1 MKRRAIVIGLVV
13 VAAVV
18 AGGAFLLE
26 RALRPC
32 EPLDLQ
38 LQRSGCIRVID
49 LPPFHTA
56 YLHASNVG
64 NQLAV
69 VSGPPTDSPDVLI
82 LSTETWMVLDQLPIT
97 EIEAADVPEAS
108 QTMPRYQWNTTQLL
122 RGIYPRVGFLSAR
135 VPDGG
140 VYALVEERGEQVSFF
155 DGATDDLISTID
167 LPSPA
172 STIGGIALSHDGG
185 RFLVPLSDG
194 RLTAWDVKSGEL
206 IFAVALDSALLGGF
220 DWLADNQ
227 TIVVALRRLDERRD
241 VLALFHV
248 P

>member
-49 LPPFHTA
+49 LPDFLVS

-69 VSGPPTDSPDVLI
+69 VGEPPTGGQEVLI
-82 LSTETWMVLDQLPIT
+82 LSTETWTVLDQLPIT
-97 EIEAADVPEAS
+97 EIEAADVSEPSAAV
-108 QTMPRYQWNTTQLL
+108 PRYQWNTTQLL
-122 RGIYPRVGFLSAR
+122 RGIFPRVGFSSAR
-135 VPDGG
+135 VPDVG
-140 VYALVEERGEQVSFF
+140 VYALVEERRERVNFF

-172 STIGGIALSHDGG
+172 PREGIALSHDGG
-185 RFLVPLSDG
+185 RFLVRLSDG

-241 VLALFHV
+241 VLALFRV